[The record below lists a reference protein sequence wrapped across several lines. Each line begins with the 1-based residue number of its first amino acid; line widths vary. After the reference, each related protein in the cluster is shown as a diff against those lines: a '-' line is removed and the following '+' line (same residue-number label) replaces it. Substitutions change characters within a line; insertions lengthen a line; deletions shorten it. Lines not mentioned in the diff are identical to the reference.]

1 MIKTKKKSMFKN
13 PVIFGVLILVVFS
26 IMSLS
31 SVHALVIKAEIKG
44 VIDTVTADYIE
55 NVYKKARELNAEAI
69 IIEMDTPGGLDQSM
83 RKIIKIILNSDIPFI
98 VYVHPEGARAASA
111 GSFIL
116 VASHLACMS
125 PGTNVG
131 AAHPV
136 AVGGEGKVSEKIVND
151 AMKYMQSLAERR
163 GRNVSLAVSFVVN
176 STSITASEAL
186 KYGIIDCIADN
197 YDELLEK
204 LDNRTVEVKG
214 KNVTLE
220 IAKDVIEPI
229 EMSAREK
236 FLHIISDPNIAYI
249 LLMLGIYGIIFE
261 LANPGAILPG
271 IFGAICLIL
280 AFWSFHMIS
289 VNAAGVALII
299 LAIILLIAELF
310 TPTHGLLT
318 AGGIISLVLGS
329 LMLIDVEEAKFVT
342 MSWEII
348 AVAAVVTVG
357 FFVLAVGLAVKA
369 HKRKPE
375 TGAEGMIGLE
385 GIAKEDIDPEGMVMI
400 KGELWRAVAKDKPIK
415 KGKKIRVV
423 EVRDLTLVVEE
434 IK

>member
-1 MIKTKKKSMFKN
+1 MRPLLLLTALL
-13 PVIFGVLILVVFS
+13 IFCLSNANALVV
-26 IMSLS
+26 
-31 SVHALVIKAEIKG
+31 KAEIKG

-55 NVYKKARELNAEAI
+55 NVYKEAKELDAEAI

-83 RKIIKIILNSDIPFI
+83 RKIIKTILNSDIPFI
-98 VYVHPEGARAASA
+98 AYVHPEGARAASA

-163 GRNVSLAVSFVVN
+163 GRNISLAVSFVVN

-186 KYGIIDCIADN
+186 KYGIIDCIAKD
-197 YDELLEK
+197 YSELLKK
-204 LDNRTVEVKG
+204 LNNRTVEVKEG
-214 KNVTLE
+214 NVTLD
-220 IAKDVIEPI
+220 IADDVIEPI

-236 FLHIISDPNIAYI
+236 FLHLISDPNIAYI

-261 LANPGAILPG
+261 LANPGAIFPG

-289 VNAAGVALII
+289 VNAAGVAFII
-299 LAIILLIAELF
+299 LAIILLVAELF

-318 AGGIISLVLGS
+318 AGGIISLILGS
-329 LMLIDVEEAKFVT
+329 LMLINVEKAKFVT
-342 MSWEII
+342 MSWEIV
-348 AVAAVVTVG
+348 AAAAVVTVG
-357 FFVLAVGLAVKA
+357 FFVLAMGLAVKA
-369 HKRKPE
+369 HRRKPIPNR
-375 TGAEGMIGLE
+375 GN
-385 GIAKEDIDPEGMVMI
+385 
-400 KGELWRAVAKDKPIK
+400 
-415 KGKKIRVV
+415 
-423 EVRDLTLVVEE
+423 
-434 IK
+434 

>member
-1 MIKTKKKSMFKN
+1 MRLLI
-13 PVIFGVLILVVFS
+13 VLTFL
-26 IMSLS
+26 LCLN
-31 SVHALVIKAEIKG
+31 SVHAVVVKAEIKG

-55 NVYKKARELNAEAI
+55 NVYKKAKEIDAKAI

-83 RKIIKIILNSDIPFI
+83 RKIIKIIMNSDIPFI
-98 VYVHPEGARAASA
+98 AYVYPEGARCASA

-116 VASHLACMS
+116 VASHLACMAPS
-125 PGTNVG
+125 TNVG

-151 AMKYMQSLAERR
+151 AAKYMQSLAERR
-163 GRNVSLAVSFVVN
+163 GRNSSLAVSFVVN

-186 KYGIIDCIADN
+186 KYGIIDCIADD
-197 YDELLEK
+197 YEELLRK
-204 LDNRTVEVKG
+204 LNNKTVEIRG
-214 KNVTLE
+214 ENVTLN
-220 IAKDVIEPI
+220 IANEVVEPI
-229 EMSAREK
+229 EMSSREK
-236 FLHIISDPNIAYI
+236 FLHLISDPNIAYI

-289 VNAAGVALII
+289 VNAAGVALIL
-299 LAIILLIAELF
+299 LAIVLLIAELF

-329 LMLIDVEEAKFVT
+329 LMLINVEEAKFVT

-348 AVAAVVTVG
+348 LAAAIVTVG
-357 FFVLAVGLAVKA
+357 FFVLAMGLAVKA
-369 HKRKPE
+369 HRKKPA
-375 TGAEGMIGLE
+375 TGIEGMIGLE
-385 GIAKEDIDPEGMVMI
+385 GVAKEDISPEGMVMI
-400 KGELWRAVAKDKPIK
+400 KGELWRAVAKEKPIK
-415 KGKKIRVV
+415 KGKKVRVV
-423 EVRDLTLVVEE
+423 DVRDLTLVVEE
-434 IK
+434 ID